1 MRGLSAMI
9 EELWLGLLI
18 NPRDF
23 DREMAK
29 QTCRLFLVSVF
40 PAESADRERSVA

>member
-1 MRGLSAMI
+1 MVEG
-9 EELWLGLLI
+9 LWLGLLI

-23 DREMAK
+23 DRETAK

-40 PAESADRERSVA
+40 PAESADRGRSAA